1 MADSD
6 ERTHGAPPRQCG
18 SSRAGAMVLDA
29 PPEPMLHFRFHP
41 AYGAQTYAH
50 PGRESAFGLEL
61 VDHRASE
68 AGDLAD
74 LREPKYL
81 DVRCSHGR
89 DRLRIHMCDASVW
102 VEPIQGKLSREAR
115 LQLFAA
121 GSRTRF
127 AVKSAIHQFH
137 FPRRAAAG

>member
-1 MADSD
+1 MIC
-6 ERTHGAPPRQCG
+6 H
-18 SSRAGAMVLDA
+18 L
-29 PPEPMLHFRFHP
+29 LRFHP

-81 DVRCSHGR
+81 DVRCSRGR

-115 LQLFAA
+115 LQLVAA
-121 GSRTRF
+121 RSRTRF